1 MTSHTSGMTI
11 TVTDFK
17 AHCLELL
24 RRVEEK
30 GEALEITRHGHV
42 VARVIAAARTPARAK
57 PWERLRGS
65 GLLVASAEESV
76 LSDEDFTA
84 LR

>member
-1 MTSHTSGMTI
+1 MTIHHREMTI

-24 RRVEEK
+24 RRVEER
-30 GEALEITRHGHV
+30 GEAIEITRHGRV
-42 VARVIAAARTPARAK
+42 VARVTATASPGAK

-65 GLLVASAEESV
+65 GTLLSAPGEGVVAEG
-76 LSDEDFTA
+76 DFEA

>member
-1 MTSHTSGMTI
+1 MTI

-24 RRVEEK
+24 RRVEEG
-30 GEALEITRHGHV
+30 GEAIEITRHGQV
-42 VARVIAAARTPARAK
+42 VARVVAAPQSPSAVK

-65 GLLVASAEESV
+65 GVLKARPEESV
-76 LSDEDFTA
+76 LASDDFTA

>member
-1 MTSHTSGMTI
+1 MTF

-24 RRVEEK
+24 RLVEEG

-42 VARVIAAARTPARAK
+42 VARVIAASRAPATAK
-57 PWERLRGS
+57 PWERLRG
-65 GLLVASAEESV
+65 GGVLLAAPEESV
-76 LSDEDFTA
+76 LNLGDFSA
-84 LR
+84 SR